1 MMSAVSDFENIKRSI
16 MGDGKQSPDTTKIIS
31 TQMSDGG
38 ELFESL
44 KTLNVELDNNIT
56 ALKLEI
62 DNIQLANIETFTS
75 NLTFSLSFKTIDS
88 MFNEYKYLSV
98 LFNKY
103 SQLFNELV
111 NEENIIKILD
121 ILRMIISDRRAIL
134 NDVINNVTKLQR
146 LANDRI
152 KMDMANSSDDD
163 DINDFLNPDSL

>member
-1 MMSAVSDFENIKRSI
+1 MISAVSDFENIKNSI
-16 MGDGKQSPDTTKIIS
+16 MEGLGDQSHKATNIINTKV
-31 TQMSDGG
+31 SDGN

-44 KTLNVELDNNIT
+44 KTLNIELDNNIT
-56 ALKLEI
+56 ALKQEI
-62 DNIQLANIETFTS
+62 DNIQSTNSDTFNA
-75 NLTFSLSFKTIDS
+75 NLTFSLSFRTIDS

-152 KMDMANSSDDD
+152 KMDMANGSDDD
-163 DINDFLNPDSL
+163 IDDLLNPDSL